1 MPNLYTQIR
10 QQYFKIDDN
19 FLVKVLWL
27 FSFYLTYLIWRL
39 GGEEGTL
46 SGGGLEDLEFDSV
59 SAPESQATAP
69 GNGNAVSDVVSV
81 AVAAAPGAAAAS
93 KPTSQVT
100 PSKFQEFYPLN

>member
-1 MPNLYTQIR
+1 M
-10 QQYFKIDDN
+10 
-19 FLVKVLWL
+19 
-27 FSFYLTYLIWRL
+27 
-39 GGEEGTL
+39 
-46 SGGGLEDLEFDSV
+46 EFDSV

-100 PSKFQEFYPLN
+100 PSKFQEFYPLRRGYRRVFCIRCDYVLDLGLKLHLDVCCTSRNAPGIRYRHF

>member
-1 MPNLYTQIR
+1 M
-10 QQYFKIDDN
+10 
-19 FLVKVLWL
+19 
-27 FSFYLTYLIWRL
+27 
-39 GGEEGTL
+39 
-46 SGGGLEDLEFDSV
+46 EFDSV

-100 PSKFQEFYPLN
+100 PYELQVFYPLKKASHG

>member
-1 MPNLYTQIR
+1 M
-10 QQYFKIDDN
+10 
-19 FLVKVLWL
+19 
-27 FSFYLTYLIWRL
+27 
-39 GGEEGTL
+39 
-46 SGGGLEDLEFDSV
+46 EFDSV

-100 PSKFQEFYPLN
+100 PSDLLSYRYFILLKKRHMGKKHRKVTIPPKTLVLEIIISIIIFTELSLDTGMLETK